1 MDLPLSYIFG
11 YLSDELFIERSK
23 RIYATVRLKARFACP
38 NETRRFRPARSS
50 LCPAVRGD
58 ADLTYATLQLFQEL
72 TPPPTL
78 SCGGEQLRRATKHQH
93 SHRTNGVPRWNHS
106 AATDFSAGAGRPACM
121 ARRSRVSPGASS
133 KKL

>member
-72 TPPPTL
+72 TPPPHYL
-78 SCGGEQLRRATKHQH
+78 AGESNCGGPPSINTLIAQTASPDGT
-93 SHRTNGVPRWNHS
+93 T
-106 AATDFSAGAGRPACM
+106 
-121 ARRSRVSPGASS
+121 ARRRTSLQEPAGPRAWQGDRA
-133 KKL
+133 